1 MEGQTLGK
9 KTGEQVGDAFLSED
23 TSQSWPVN

>member
-9 KTGEQVGDAFLSED
+9 KTGEQAGDAFLSEG
-23 TSQSWPVN
+23 TAQSWPVN